1 VRGIA
6 GTLVHGAVRDVDE
19 ARELAY
25 PVYAVAA
32 TPHTARGQAQEHAWN
47 ETITFAGVDVEPG
60 DYVIAD
66 STGIVFVQAPDID
79 AVLDTA
85 ERIAATESAI
95 AESIAGGQAVSAA
108 MGAHYEQMTTA
119 P

>member
-1 VRGIA
+1 
-6 GTLVHGAVRDVDE
+6 
-19 ARELAY
+19 
-25 PVYAVAA
+25 
-32 TPHTARGQAQEHAWN
+32 
-47 ETITFAGVDVEPG
+47 
-60 DYVIAD
+60 
-66 STGIVFVQAPDID
+66 
-79 AVLDTA
+79 VLDTA